1 MKEKAEEITKVIL
14 EFNKPLTQV
23 AHYSGISKA
32 TLERLVK
39 GKVKKPRKETV
50 LKLITYLMGG
60 DND

>member
-1 MKEKAEEITKVIL
+1 MSEKAEETTRIIL

-23 AHYSGISKA
+23 AHYSGISKS

-50 LKLITYLMGG
+50 LKLITYLMGV

>member
-1 MKEKAEEITKVIL
+1 ML
-14 EFNKPLTQV
+14 DFSKPLSQV

-60 DND
+60 DNE

>member
-1 MKEKAEEITKVIL
+1 MKEKAEEITRVIF